1 MARSHAGSGRNG
13 PALTE
18 VALAA
23 VEDFR
28 LDDPRAPRVGRA
40 EAEGEGRILAD
51 RYVGLEPK
59 CLLAVI
65 RDIEFLHEIG
75 RDVVARHLIHLQPR
89 TVRMADQQLHSYW
102 FIRPR
107 SVSQA
112 QFHLA
117 EAFEG
122 KGLVLARGR

>member
-1 MARSHAGSGRNG
+1 MARSHPRCGRNG

-40 EAEGEGRILAD
+40 EAEVEGRILAD

-59 CLLAVI
+59 YLLAVI
-65 RDIEFLHEIG
+65 RDIEFLHEIC
-75 RDVVARHLIHLQPR
+75 RDVVALHLIHLHPR
-89 TVRMADQQLHSYW
+89 TVRMSIYHLHSC
-102 FIRPR
+102 
-107 SVSQA
+107 
-112 QFHLA
+112 
-117 EAFEG
+117 
-122 KGLVLARGR
+122 